1 MVRIF
6 ELVKKAARSDANI
19 LIVGESGTGKELIA
33 RAVHANSPRVS
44 QPFVPVDCASLPGEL
59 LESELF
65 GHEKGAFTG
74 AIKTK
79 PGLIET
85 AHRGTLFLDEI
96 GEIPLVL
103 QSKLLR
109 AIQERQVRRVGATSL
124 VDVDVRIVSAT
135 NRDLRE
141 SVTRGQFRE
150 DLYYR
155 VNVIAIPLPP
165 LRDRAGDVTL
175 LAHAFLKKF
184 GRDRVTRFE
193 DEALAALEAYAWPG
207 NVRELQ
213 NVVER
218 GCALADGDV
227 VKRRDLPEYVVARQA
242 LRSAAAASG
251 AEVDPRGAALQGV
264 PLAEARER
272 WMAVLEGTYLRDL
285 LDRHDGNISAAAK
298 AAGIDRK
305 TFHRLVSKHQI
316 R

>member
-1 MVRIF
+1 
-6 ELVKKAARSDANI
+6 
-19 LIVGESGTGKELIA
+19 
-33 RAVHANSPRVS
+33 
-44 QPFVPVDCASLPGEL
+44 VPVDCASLPEQL

-96 GEIPLVL
+96 GELPLVL

-109 AIQERQVRRVGATSL
+109 TIQERQVRRVGATSL

-135 NRDLRE
+135 NRDLRDGAA
-141 SVTRGQFRE
+141 RGQFRE

-155 VNVIAIPLPP
+155 INVIAISLPP
-165 LRDRAGDVTL
+165 LRERAGDVAL
-175 LAHAFLKKF
+175 LAHAFLKKYAQ
-184 GRDRVTRFE
+184 DRIAGFDE
-193 DEALAALEAYAWPG
+193 DALAAMEAYAWPG

-218 GCALADGDV
+218 ACALADGTV
-227 VKRRDLPEYVVARQA
+227 VKRRDLPDYVIERETARSVGP
-242 LRSAAAASG
+242 SAGSD
-251 AEVDPRGAALQGV
+251 VDPRQAAMQGV
-264 PLAEARER
+264 PLVEARER

-298 AAGIDRK
+298 TAGVDRK
-305 TFHRLVSKHQI
+305 TFHRLVSKHQV